1 VVKLHNLIK
10 LGSKASLRLT
20 SVSLR
25 SPERLKNFAPGRGA
39 ARAVGGR
46 EGGQNRQKWGFARGV
61 HGVPKN
67 AKKGRFWAKKGQ
79 KMTIFDHFGQKF
91 F

>member
-1 VVKLHNLIK
+1 V
-10 LGSKASLRLT
+10 
-20 SVSLR
+20 
-25 SPERLKNFAPGRGA
+25 PERRKIWGPDPRDP
-39 ARAVGGR
+39 R
-46 EGGQNRQKWGFARGV
+46 EVWEGQGGQNRQKWGFARGV

>member
-1 VVKLHNLIK
+1 M
-10 LGSKASLRLT
+10 SLRAGGPL
-20 SVSLR
+20 
-25 SPERLKNFAPGRGA
+25 
-39 ARAVGGR
+39 ARP
-46 EGGQNRQKWGFARGV
+46 GGQNRQKWGFARGV